1 MLFAPKP
8 IGNLVLAPETLEQD
22 RKKCQKIGP
31 CGIGKEAI
39 YLNSFFIDRTYYVT
53 YTDVRRC
60 FKRVA
65 MSKGGFSGKGIF
77 GTLPYLV
84 VELSNGQERQCNF
97 KAEEDV
103 DRFLE
108 TLSSEHPDIPTHSK
122 QAEQRLKE
130 AKAREEA
137 GYVKNLSAEAKAAIE
152 DLEHAEKYLE
162 DRPGIAKG
170 LNLTARN
177 KRIRDG
183 IRSSNLTLALA
194 IFLASIAATV
204 FGAVEVLL
212 GNAAWALY
220 FILFGVAGI
229 FFSLSSGILPTPRNN
244 RKTAEADWEDAR
256 QKAADYIAEYP
267 DFPVPPQYAH
277 PVVLERMIRLIRQG
291 RAGNASEALS
301 VLKDDLRAMDHTKK
315 VSQEEHDEIVE
326 IKPLF
331 LVMDYQ

>member
-1 MLFAPKP
+1 MLFAPRP
-8 IGNLVLAPETLEQD
+8 IGNRVLPPDTLEQD

-60 FKRVA
+60 YKRVA
-65 MSKGGFSGKGIF
+65 MSKGGFSGRGIF

-97 KAEEDV
+97 KVEEDV

-108 TLSSEHPDIPTHSK
+108 ALSSAHPDIPTHSK
-122 QAEQRLKE
+122 QAEQRLKA

-137 GYVKNLSAEAKAAIE
+137 GYVKDLSEEAKAAIE
-152 DLEHAEKYLE
+152 DLEHAKKYLA

-170 LNLTARN
+170 LQLTARN
-177 KRIRDG
+177 KRVRDG
-183 IRSSNLTLALA
+183 IRGSNLTLALA
-194 IFLASIAATV
+194 IFLASAAATV
-204 FGAVEVLL
+204 FGAVMTAA

-229 FFSLSSGILPTPRNN
+229 FFTLGSGILPTPKNN
-244 RKTAEADWEDAR
+244 RKTAAADWEDAKS
-256 QKAADYIAEYP
+256 KAADYISGYP
-267 DFPVPPQYAH
+267 DFPVPQQYAH
-277 PVVLERMIRLIRQG
+277 PVVLDRMIRLIRQG
-291 RAGNASEALS
+291 RAQNAAEALA
-301 VLKDDLRAMDHTKK
+301 VLKEDLRAMDHTKK

>member
-8 IGNLVLAPETLEQD
+8 IGNRVLAPDLLEQD
-22 RKKCQKIGP
+22 RRKCQKIGP
-31 CGIGKEAI
+31 CGIGKEAV

-65 MSKGGFSGKGIF
+65 MSKGGFSGRGIF

-97 KAEEDV
+97 KVEEDV

-108 TLSSEHPDIPTHSK
+108 ILSSEHPEIPVHSK
-122 QAEQRLKE
+122 KAEARLKE

-137 GYVKNLSAEAKAAIE
+137 GYVKDLSEGARTSLE
-152 DLEHAEKYLE
+152 DLEHAKKYLE

-170 LNLTARN
+170 LQLTARN
-177 KRIRDG
+177 KRVRDG
-183 IRSSNLTLALA
+183 IRGSNLTLALV
-194 IFLASIAATV
+194 IFLASAAATV
-204 FGAVEVLL
+204 FGAVMTAA

-229 FFSLSSGILPTPRNN
+229 FFTLASGILPTPKNN
-244 RKTAEADWEDAR
+244 RKTAAADWEDAKR
-256 QKAADYIAEYP
+256 KAADYITGYP

-291 RAGNASEALS
+291 RAQNAAEALT
-301 VLKDDLRAMDHTKK
+301 VLKEDLRAMDHTKK